1 MMPRCSCTVIQLQQF
16 LLSDRVSLICNSLI
30 TWATAASPGC
40 VQWHG
45 IDMIPE
51 SSLLHPHIR
60 NASRRGAHLCA
71 SFLDTV
77 DGSGR
82 CEHMHRTSAK
92 GANQVSPLKALLSA
106 AKSSTN
112 GAATQRQRCDTR
124 QFLSTYDIGA
134 SPGIAMKS
142 STAVSRCNPP

>member
-1 MMPRCSCTVIQLQQF
+1 MMPHCSCTVIQLQQF
-16 LLSDRVSLICNSLI
+16 LLSNRVSLICNSLI

-77 DGSGR
+77 VVAVNTCTGHLPRVPTKSHPSKLCSAQPRALQMAQRPRGEDATYGSLVLLATLER
-82 CEHMHRTSAK
+82 PR
-92 GANQVSPLKALLSA
+92 AL
-106 AKSSTN
+106 
-112 GAATQRQRCDTR
+112 
-124 QFLSTYDIGA
+124 
-134 SPGIAMKS
+134 P
-142 STAVSRCNPP
+142 